1 MRDLLSDPRVDHI
14 DAHNAGHGCFSAR
27 IERYMEAA

>member
-27 IERYMEAA
+27 IERDMEAA